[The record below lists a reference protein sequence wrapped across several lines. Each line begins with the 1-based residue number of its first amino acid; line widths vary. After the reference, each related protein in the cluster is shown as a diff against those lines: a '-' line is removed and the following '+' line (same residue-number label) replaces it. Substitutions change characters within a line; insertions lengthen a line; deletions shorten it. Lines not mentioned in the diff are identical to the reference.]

1 MKKLVLLVLPVLLL
15 AIFAV
20 PATAQRA
27 TMARAEAEMAEP
39 PKEDETL
46 FYKVENDRGHFN
58 RLITAASY
66 PFSVGTDTLVD
77 MSEGTTQLVG
87 PGLDDTA
94 SPVTPIGF
102 TFRYDGINHTQFSVN
117 ANGLARLGPL
127 AITTV
132 FNNGTGFA
140 TTTNEPKI
148 APYFDDLC
156 TGSDGRIHYKVIGDA
171 PNRILVVEWFN
182 MKVSRAG
189 GCGGAPGN
197 GTFQM
202 WLHETTGVIEF
213 VYGAIPSPAPA
224 DGGYTIGLQAGAAS
238 NFASVTTAAGTV
250 SYDVH
255 NSTQLDPIPAG
266 TKYSFTP
273 AVPAAP
279 TGMNFT
285 NVSAVGLTVNWTD
298 NATNETGYQVERSA
312 DGVTYSLRATLAA
325 DAESFVDSGLFASTT
340 YFYRVRAV
348 SEGAASGELV
358 GSQTTNAA
366 GAVSSTLAGGP
377 WSEPSTWVG
386 GVVPT
391 ASDIATIV
399 DGATVTIDADGV
411 AYRVNVGMSPPTGR
425 DGSFAKFGITDGVL
439 RFEADTARTL
449 TVTENVVINPTGV
462 FRTADTGAVTGH
474 LLSVGRSIENNGVLD
489 FSTNGNTAGA
499 GIIFTGEFDA
509 SFFGSG
515 ATTDVRTVT
524 LNKASRD
531 VVVDL
536 FPANFSVAGSETDTT
551 ASNFLTL
558 TMGTLKVSG
567 TFTGSH
573 RTFAGGASYSVAANG
588 GFWLDNPN
596 YTVTGQGG
604 TPTWAGAFR
613 ISDGTFNVGTGSG
626 NSLHFTTG
634 ANVLVEGGAVN
645 STGRF
650 GVSSTTQAITYN
662 QTGGTVTVQTIGHA
676 STTQAGFDMGT
687 AAGSFV
693 AISGGSIVIQNP
705 STAASGP
712 RDYRMQSGSAATS
725 AGTASITG
733 GTLQIGNDLTA
744 APGNFSIQGVVPN
757 LVIDNSVPGH
767 NVTFGAISVWNH
779 ITRNILIN
787 TGTTLNFGTGVFLF
801 NGTSLVNNGTFTHTG
816 ASSRFIFFLAGS
828 TQSYSGSGTV
838 TAPMT
843 SFETQN
849 GGVII
854 DPGVQNIVVRRI
866 ILFVGGITNTNKLT
880 VGNNDA
886 TVNNIQFG
894 NTSAGAPTDAGVFD
908 TSPVF
913 DLGAGGL
920 NISYLRTVNQR
931 STGPEI
937 PANRMINNMT
947 HDNNDPTHVLT
958 LEGGDLTVGG
968 TLALTNGV
976 IRTESTVFG
985 GGGNT
990 LIHSGATVTRTT
1002 GFVEGRLARP
1012 FSAAGTYTFHVGRGV
1027 YSPTTAAVTA
1037 VGTSP
1042 STLAAEAFSTV
1053 PSGFDP
1059 ARTAAR
1065 YWSLTETGDLTAN
1078 LTFTVPAADVNGDPS
1093 DYRVYR
1099 GFTNMCAGG
1108 PCYNTGTN
1116 VAGPV
1121 NDVTEFSLWS
1131 VGELQEPSLPASATI
1146 IGRALRA
1153 NGTPIQYA
1161 TITLTGGGLG
1171 TPIVARTNGF
1181 GYYWFVDLPTGVTY
1195 TVTAEAKAF
1204 TFTNPSVQ
1212 VFLTN
1217 DIGDLNFLAQP

>member
-1 MKKLVLLVLPVLLL
+1 MKKLVLLVLPVLVL
-15 AIFAV
+15 AIFAF
-20 PATAQRA
+20 PAMAQRA
-27 TMARAEAEMAEP
+27 EMARAEAEMAEP

-46 FYKVENDRGHFN
+46 FYKEEKDRGHFN
-58 RLITAASY
+58 RLITAATY
-66 PFSVGTDTLVD
+66 PFSVGSGVLVD

-87 PGLDDTA
+87 PSLDDTA

-102 TFRYDGINHTQFSVN
+102 VFRYDGVNHTQFSVN

-127 AITTV
+127 AVTTV

-140 TTTNEPKI
+140 TATNEPKI

-156 TGSDGRIHYKVIGDA
+156 TGSDGRVHYKVIGDA
-171 PNRILVVEWFN
+171 PNRTLVVEWFN
-182 MKVSRAG
+182 MKITRAG
-189 GCGGAPGN
+189 TCTGAVGN

-213 VYGAIPSPAPA
+213 VYGAIPAASAT

-255 NSTQLDPIPAG
+255 NFSQLDAIPAG
-266 TKYSFTP
+266 TKYTFAP
-273 AVPAAP
+273 NIPAAP

-285 NVSAVGLTVNWTD
+285 DISATGLTVNWTD
-298 NATNETGYQVERSA
+298 NATNETGYEIERSI
-312 DGVTYSLRATLAA
+312 DGVNYSLRASLAA
-325 DAESFVDSGLFASTT
+325 NAESFADTGLFASST
-340 YFYRVRAV
+340 YFYRVRAI
-348 SEGAASGELV
+348 SEGAGSGALS

-366 GAVSSTLAGGP
+366 GSINSVASGGP

-399 DGATVTIDADGV
+399 DGATVTIDANGT
-411 AYRVNVGMSPPTGR
+411 AYRINVGTPPPAGR
-425 DGSFAKFGITDGVL
+425 SDSIGKFGIPGAL
-439 RFEADTARTL
+439 LQFEADTARTL
-449 TVTENVVINPTGV
+449 TVTENVIVNPSGT
-462 FRTADTGAVTGH
+462 FRSANSGAVTGH
-474 LLSVGRSIENNGVLD
+474 VLSVGSSVENNGVLD
-489 FSTNGNTAGA
+489 FSTNANTAGA
-499 GIIFTGEFDA
+499 GITFTGEFDA

-531 VVVDL
+531 VMVDL
-536 FPANFSVAGSETDTT
+536 FPANFSVAGSETDTA

-558 TMGTLKVSG
+558 TSGTLKVSG

-573 RTFAGGASYSVAANG
+573 RTFAGGASYSVGANG

-650 GVSSTTQAITYN
+650 GVSSTTQVITYN
-662 QTGGTVTVQTIGHA
+662 QTGGTVTVQTVGHA

-725 AGTASITG
+725 GGTASITG

-767 NVTFGAISVWNH
+767 NVTFGAASVWNN
-779 ITRNILIN
+779 ITRDILVN
-787 TGTTLNFGTGVFLF
+787 SGATLNFGTAVFLF
-801 NGTSLVNNGTFTHTG
+801 NGLQLVNNGTITHNATG
-816 ASSRFIFFLAGS
+816 SRFIFFRADAVQ
-828 TQSYSGSGTV
+828 TYSGSGTV

-843 SFETQN
+843 SFEAQN
-849 GGVII
+849 GGVVI

-886 TVNNIQFG
+886 SLNNIQFG

-913 DLGAGGL
+913 DLGTGGL

-931 STGPEI
+931 STGAEI
-937 PANRMINNMT
+937 PANRTITNLV

-958 LEGGDLTVGG
+958 IEGGDLTVSGI
-968 TLALTNGV
+968 LALTNGV

-1012 FSAAGTYTFHVGRGV
+1012 FSAPGTYTFHVGRGV
-1027 YSPTTAAVTA
+1027 YSPTTATVTA

-1042 STLAAEAFSTV
+1042 STLTAEAFSTV

-1065 YWSLTETGDLTAN
+1065 HWSLTETGDLTAN
-1078 LTFTVPAADVNGDPS
+1078 LTFTVPAADVNGDAS

-1161 TITLTGGGLG
+1161 TITLSGGGLG

-1195 TVTAEAKAF
+1195 TVTAEARSF

-1217 DIGDLNFLAQP
+1217 DIGNLNFLAQP